1 MKHDANCRNAN
12 LEEYKAHRRTFG
24 NGTDGMIFR
33 FCGPFTARDM
43 YSSLSPDAFRNIF
56 EAVPGAPQ
64 PASHIFDLT
73 EVPYMDSTG
82 LGMIVTHFVRCRNK
96 GIRLTITG
104 LSQRVQELL
113 RLTKMEDV
121 LPIAK
126 K

>member
-1 MKHDANCRNAN
+1 MPTAETQIWKSTR
-12 LEEYKAHRRTFG
+12 LTVERSG

-73 EVPYMDSTG
+73 DVPYMDSTA
-82 LGMIVTHFVRCRNK
+82 
-96 GIRLTITG
+96 
-104 LSQRVQELL
+104 SE
-113 RLTKMEDV
+113 
-121 LPIAK
+121 
-126 K
+126 